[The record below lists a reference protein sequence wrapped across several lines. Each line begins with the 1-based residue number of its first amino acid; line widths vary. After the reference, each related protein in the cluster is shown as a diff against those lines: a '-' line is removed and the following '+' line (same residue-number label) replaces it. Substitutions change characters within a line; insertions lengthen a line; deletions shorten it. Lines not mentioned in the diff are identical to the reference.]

1 METLYISR
9 EPLSQSPYWPY
20 LSTAA
25 VLTDF
30 EAHLLAPL
38 HGAST
43 DASVV
48 GSMLMDHGE
57 PIRIGPAKGR
67 WTLSDRSRSAALAEL
82 KRQDGLLAALRASY
96 GCDRPDNPTQRAVD
110 KMIEQGSPPPLGT
123 QTLAE
128 LLGVHRV
135 TELLRPIME
144 PVPGFQEE
152 LSERIERLRLLEPLQ
167 RLLEMGF
174 AGRVKEL
181 AVLRSYVDELESAGL
196 GETLMRSLDNVLD
209 IFRTRPP
216 LVIWGPGG
224 VGKST
229 LIARFLMDHAGPQV
243 ARPVPFVYLDC
254 DQSDLDPLR
263 PDSLLTEALRQ
274 IQVQFPKFADQ
285 AAHLEADSA
294 TRMGSEDIRVI
305 SRSGHFE
312 QSHDLRERF
321 AELVSDIS
329 AAKGSRSVLFFID
342 TFEVVQRRGSA
353 PIYNVLKL
361 CAQLMQLTTHLR
373 VVIASRVCLR
383 DSDFNAYA
391 EKIPRWKPLPLKGFD
406 AAAGR
411 MYLEN
416 RLGRLGKHGLAPATL
431 DRIVSLVHGN
441 PLSLRLGAQVFARI
455 GVGALEDAVDEATFD
470 AELIQERLQ
479 GELHNRI
486 LLNLDDRV
494 RNVADPGL
502 IVRRLTPEIIEM
514 VLDQACG
521 LGIRDRDDA
530 EALFQHLREEQT
542 LFEVAG
548 EEALRHRPDV
558 RLLMLPLLRTKLGAL
573 ARQIDMA
580 AVRFWSGKNDA
591 EARAEEIYHLLWLDA
606 GPGAL
611 DEVWSR
617 GPVSRALMEDTL
629 DEFEAL
635 DGSVQARIWLC
646 RKLEREISPVL
657 EHKADQADWERN
669 AERRARSLLA
679 NGAALEALAAL
690 RGRAGRSDA
699 SPLWELEIEALKLLA
714 RDGEAQAVVEQALQ
728 RAVGSHAPQHVV
740 ALLLQKAW
748 LLERAKNLPGAF
760 DIAGHAAR
768 LAAELGD
775 APMRFEAMLTQ
786 ARVGRTMNDATR
798 TEPLRQELV
807 RLLDDPVVR
816 ERVQQRPALL
826 REATAEL
833 GGLRPELFIWAVSR
847 SGRRGS
853 DPRADAA
860 ALLTV
865 GVAHVQRAELAEAEE
880 ALAQARDIAVEI
892 GDDALQ
898 ARALLQLAN
907 VHLDRYDLTQAMR
920 CLDHAL
926 MLARGGGDLAL
937 ELQVK
942 SALGNFQA
950 RTGDFGGAVRHYS
963 RSLEMARA
971 SGDRTA
977 ESNALAN
984 LANGYIGMGAW
995 DQATPLIAEAS
1006 LIAEEL
1012 GDQHVWR
1019 QALGSQATVHWK
1031 KGELLIAAM
1040 LFNRSLGAARQLGD
1054 IRGVCVTLT
1063 NLGGVYAERNELD
1076 LSERYLREAVELSR
1090 QIGDPLAEFNALGS
1104 LGHMFRKAGD
1114 MVRARIAYNEQ
1125 LKAADRT
1132 ADRRRTDAALHNL
1145 KQLAND
1151 AKDPSAAE
1159 GQAPADE
1166 DASPSPDGVFDFS
1179 VSQEVSE
1186 RWFTELSQSVESA
1199 RESTDS
1205 LVHQSLPTKR

>member
-1 METLYISR
+1 METPYLSR
-9 EPLSQSPYWPY
+9 VALSQSPYWPY
-20 LSTAA
+20 LGTAA

-30 EAHLLAPL
+30 EAHRLPPL

-67 WTLSDRSRSAALAEL
+67 WTLSDRSRNAALAEL

-96 GCDRPDNPTQRAVD
+96 SVDRPDNPTQRAVD
-110 KMIEQGSPPPLGT
+110 QMIEQGSPPPLGT
-123 QTLAE
+123 QTLDE
-128 LLGVHRV
+128 LLGVYRAI
-135 TELLRPIME
+135 ELLRPVMA
-144 PVPGFQEE
+144 PVSGFQDE
-152 LSERIERLRLLEPLQ
+152 LSDRIERLRLLEPLQ
-167 RLLEMGF
+167 RLLELGF

-181 AVLRSYVDELESAGL
+181 AALRSYVDELESAGI
-196 GETLMRSLDNVLD
+196 GETLMRRLDSVLD

-229 LIARFLMDHAGPQV
+229 LIARFLIDHAGPQV

-254 DQSDLDPLR
+254 DQGDLDPLR

-294 TRMGSEDIRVI
+294 TRLGSEDIRVI

-312 QSHDLRERF
+312 QSDDLRERF

-391 EKIPRWKPLPLKGFD
+391 ERIPRWKPLQLKGFD

-416 RLGRLGKHGLAPATL
+416 RLGCLGKHGLAPTTL
-431 DRIVSLVHGN
+431 DRIVSLVQGN
-441 PLSLRLGAQVFARI
+441 PLSLRLGAQVFARS
-455 GVGALEDAVDEATFD
+455 GVGALEHAVDEATFD
-470 AELIQERLQ
+470 AELFQERLQ

-486 LLNLDDRV
+486 LLNLDERV

-521 LGIRDRDDA
+521 LGIRDGDDA

-548 EEALRHRPDV
+548 EDALRHRPDV
-558 RLLMLPLLRTKLGAL
+558 RLLMLPLLRAKLGAR

-591 EARAEEIYHLLWLDA
+591 EARAEEIYHLLWLDTA
-606 GPGAL
+606 TCAL

-657 EHKADQADWERN
+657 EDKADQADWERN

-728 RAVGSHAPQHVV
+728 RAVGSHAPKHVV
-740 ALLLQKAW
+740 VLLLQKAW
-748 LLERAKNLPGAF
+748 LLERAQNLPDAF
-760 DIAGHAAR
+760 DIAGRAAR

-775 APMRFEAMLTQ
+775 APLRFETILTQ
-786 ARVGRTMNDATR
+786 ARVGRTMNDAPR

-807 RLLDDPVVR
+807 SLLDDPTVS

-826 REATAEL
+826 REATAEI
-833 GGLRPELFIWAVSR
+833 GALRPELFIWAVSR

-865 GVAHVQRAELAEAEE
+865 GVAHVQRAELAEAEK
-880 ALAQARDIAVEI
+880 ALAQAHDIAEEI
-892 GDDALQ
+892 GDNALQ
-898 ARALLQLAN
+898 ARALLQLSN
-907 VHLDRYDLTQAMR
+907 VHLDRYDLTQAVR

-926 MLARGGGDLAL
+926 LLARGEGDPAL
-937 ELQVK
+937 ELQVR
-942 SALGNFQA
+942 SALGNFQF
-950 RTGDFGGAVRHYS
+950 RKGDFNGAIRDYS
-963 RSLEMARA
+963 RTLEMARA

-977 ESNALAN
+977 ASNALAN

-995 DQATPLIAEAS
+995 NEAEPLIAEAS
-1006 LIAEEL
+1006 HIADEL
-1012 GDQHVWR
+1012 GDQHVHR
-1019 QALGSQATVHWK
+1019 QALGSLATVYWQQGK
-1031 KGELLIAAM
+1031 LQLAVQ
-1040 LFNRSLGAARQLGD
+1040 LFEQSLAAARQQGD
-1054 IRGVCVTLT
+1054 IRGTCVTLT
-1063 NLGGVYAERNELD
+1063 NLGGVHAQMNDLD
-1076 LSERYLREAVELSR
+1076 VSEHYLRQAVELSR
-1090 QIGDPLAEFNALGS
+1090 QIGDPLAEFKALGS
-1104 LGHMFRKAGD
+1104 LGHMSRKAGNLG
-1114 MVRARIAYNEQ
+1114 RARMAYNEQ

-1132 ADRRRTDAALHNL
+1132 GDRWLTEAAQYNL
-1145 KQLAND
+1145 GQLADD
-1151 AKDPSAAE
+1151 AEKRSYN
-1159 GQAPADE
+1159 QAPASALE
-1166 DASPSPDGVFDFS
+1166 GASPIRDGALDFS
-1179 VSQEVSE
+1179 ISQEASE
-1186 RWFTELSQSVESA
+1186 RWFTELSQSVEKA

-1205 LVHQSLPTKR
+1205 LIHQRLPRKR